1 MRRLAA
7 CALALAL
14 AACARDERAPAADPH
29 LKVLH
34 IAQQSIGGE
43 ALDPAQLNSILIAN
57 VIENLMEPMLRYD
70 YIARPLKLVPNTVES
85 LPEASEGGR
94 VYTCHIREGLFFA
107 PDAAFKGKKRE
118 LTAADYAYSIR
129 RLFDPRYKS
138 SQLFLVDGKIA
149 GANTLR
155 KAAIE
160 GKPFDYDKP
169 IAGLQV
175 LDRYTLRIT
184 LEAPDLNFLH
194 VLAQQNL
201 AAVAREVVEM
211 YGDDIGQHPV
221 GTGPFRLV
229 EQHTGSREIFE
240 RNPNYRDETFE
251 GRKLPAID
259 RVEVIHTVEDQP
271 MWLAF
276 LGRELDMMINVP
288 VSFLPMAV
296 PNGRLAPHLARRGVT
311 AHTYVYPAIWFDVF
325 NLRDPVVGGYAP
337 AKVALRRAIAMAF
350 DRRQAIDIIFNGGAL
365 PANGLIPPDV
375 AGYDAHEATN
385 VFDHDLARAKG
396 LLDLYGYVDR
406 DGDGWREAPDGTP
419 LEIEF
424 ASPAQPR
431 FRPWDE
437 LWDKALHQL
446 GIRMRLKKLHQ
457 ADLTKMLMTGQHQ
470 LAMNAWNMDYPDG
483 EDFTVLLYGPASGSA
498 NQSFFALPEYDRL
511 FEQAQRLGDSPERDR
526 LYRRMDEI
534 AFAYMPMV
542 MNLYPVRTALTYPW
556 VKGYRPHSVHLEP
569 WKYLDI
575 DVAQQARGR
584 ASR

>member
-1 MRRLAA
+1 MRPLAA
-7 CALALAL
+7 CALALAI
-14 AACARDERAPAADPH
+14 AACARDERAPVAPR

-43 ALDPAQLNSILIAN
+43 ALDPAQVNSILVAN

-70 YIARPLKLVPNTVES
+70 YVARPLKLIPNTVEA

-94 VYTCHIREGLFFA
+94 VYTCHIRKGIYFA
-107 PDAAFKGKKRE
+107 PDAAFKGEKRE

-149 GANTLR
+149 GANALR
-155 KAAIE
+155 TAAL
-160 GKPFDYDKP
+160 GGRAFDYDKP

-184 LEAPDLNFLH
+184 LEAPDRNFLH

-211 YGDDIGQHPV
+211 YGDDVGEHPV

-229 EQHTGSREIFE
+229 EQHKGSREIFE
-240 RNPNYRDETFE
+240 RNPSYREETFE
-251 GRKLPAID
+251 GRKLPSVD

-276 LGRELDMMINVP
+276 LGRELDMMISVP
-288 VSFLPMAV
+288 VGFLPMAV

-311 AHTYVYPAIWFDVF
+311 AQTYVYPAIWFDVF

-375 AGYDAHEATN
+375 AGHDAHEATN
-385 VFDHDLARAKG
+385 VFDHDVARAKG
-396 LLDLYGYVDR
+396 LLDLYGYIDR
-406 DGDGWREAPDGTP
+406 DGDGWREAPDGAP
-419 LEIEF
+419 LEVEF
-424 ASPAQPR
+424 ASPA
-431 FRPWDE
+431 
-437 LWDKALHQL
+437 
-446 GIRMRLKKLHQ
+446 
-457 ADLTKMLMTGQHQ
+457 
-470 LAMNAWNMDYPDG
+470 
-483 EDFTVLLYGPASGSA
+483 
-498 NQSFFALPEYDRL
+498 
-511 FEQAQRLGDSPERDR
+511 
-526 LYRRMDEI
+526 
-534 AFAYMPMV
+534 
-542 MNLYPVRTALTYPW
+542 
-556 VKGYRPHSVHLEP
+556 
-569 WKYLDI
+569 
-575 DVAQQARGR
+575 
-584 ASR
+584 